1 MKRTKQ
7 HTTYE
12 THFKHKLNM
21 LDPGIAM
28 CRLIC
33 ALVALG
39 IAFLLMPIKIIAYI
53 AFGLAGLTDIVNI
66 SYARHWLSLPPR
78 CTCARN
84 LRSASGFY
92 YHHGIHTSAPPEPCR
107 DAAGDDRLLHRT
119 GGRGGGISQRRA
131 FCRAAQRKLRA
142 IPGGV
147 PADGAQFR
155 GMPKMNGLHIN
166 RDIGLGLLQCALYLV
181 KRPPTV

>member
-7 HTTYE
+7 HTTFE
-12 THFKHKLNM
+12 THFKHKLNI
-21 LDPGIAM
+21 LEPGIAM

-39 IAFLLMPIKIIAYI
+39 IAFLLMPIKIIA
-53 AFGLAGLTDIVNI
+53 FGLAGLTNIVNI

-92 YHHGIHTSAPPEPCR
+92 YHHRIHTSAPPEPCR
-107 DAAGDDRLLHRT
+107 DAADYDRLPHRT
-119 GGRGGGISQRRA
+119 GGRGGGLSQRMA
-131 FCRAAQRKLRA
+131 FCRAVQRKLRA

-166 RDIGLGLLQCALYLV
+166 RDIGLECALYLV

>member
-21 LDPGIAM
+21 LEPGIAM

-78 CTCARN
+78 CTCDRN

-92 YHHGIHTSAPPEPCR
+92 YHHGIHTSAMPSHAEMLLATTDFFIAQVAAAVGYRSEGRFAALPKENCGLYPAEYRQMARSSGECR
-107 DAAGDDRLLHRT
+107 
-119 GGRGGGISQRRA
+119 
-131 FCRAAQRKLRA
+131 K
-142 IPGGV
+142 
-147 PADGAQFR
+147 
-155 GMPKMNGLHIN
+155 
-166 RDIGLGLLQCALYLV
+166 
-181 KRPPTV
+181 

>member
-1 MKRTKQ
+1 MKRTKR

-21 LDPGIAM
+21 LEPGIAM

-39 IAFLLMPIKIIAYI
+39 IAFLLMPIKIIA
-53 AFGLAGLTDIVNI
+53 FGLAGLTDIVNI

-78 CTCARN
+78 YTCARN

-92 YHHGIHTSAPPEPCR
+92 DNHGIHTSATPNHAEMLLATTDFSIAQVAAAVGYRSDGRFAALPKENCGLYPAEYRQMARSSVECR
-107 DAAGDDRLLHRT
+107 
-119 GGRGGGISQRRA
+119 
-131 FCRAAQRKLRA
+131 K
-142 IPGGV
+142 
-147 PADGAQFR
+147 
-155 GMPKMNGLHIN
+155 
-166 RDIGLGLLQCALYLV
+166 
-181 KRPPTV
+181 

>member
-21 LDPGIAM
+21 LEPGIAM

-53 AFGLAGLTDIVNI
+53 AFGLARLTDIVNI

-78 CTCARN
+78 YTCARN

-92 YHHGIHTSAPPEPCR
+92 YHHGIHTSATPSHAEMLLATT
-107 DAAGDDRLLHRT
+107 DFSIAQAVAAVGYRND
-119 GGRGGGISQRRA
+119 GR
-131 FCRAAQRKLRA
+131 FAALPKENCGLY
-142 IPGGV
+142 
-147 PADGAQFR
+147 PAEYRQMARSSGECQ
-155 GMPKMNGLHIN
+155 K
-166 RDIGLGLLQCALYLV
+166 
-181 KRPPTV
+181 

>member
-21 LDPGIAM
+21 LEPGIAM

-53 AFGLAGLTDIVNI
+53 AFGLAGLTLLVLLLLLII
-66 SYARHWLSLPPR
+66 EA
-78 CTCARN
+78 
-84 LRSASGFY
+84 
-92 YHHGIHTSAPPEPCR
+92 HHDNVLNEI
-107 DAAGDDRLLHRT
+107 AAQ
-119 GGRGGGISQRRA
+119 QRR
-131 FCRAAQRKLRA
+131 
-142 IPGGV
+142 
-147 PADGAQFR
+147 
-155 GMPKMNGLHIN
+155 
-166 RDIGLGLLQCALYLV
+166 
-181 KRPPTV
+181 

>member
-7 HTTYE
+7 LTTYG

-21 LDPGIAM
+21 LEPGIAM

-39 IAFLLMPIKIIAYI
+39 IAFLLMPIKII

-84 LRSASGFY
+84 LRLASGFY
-92 YHHGIHTSAPPEPCR
+92 YHHGIHTSATTEPCR
-107 DAAGDDRLLHRT
+107 DVAGDDRLLHRT
-119 GGRGGGISQRRA
+119 GVAAVGYRSDGRFAALPKENCGLYPAEYRQMARSSGE
-131 FCRAAQRKLRA
+131 CRK
-142 IPGGV
+142 
-147 PADGAQFR
+147 
-155 GMPKMNGLHIN
+155 
-166 RDIGLGLLQCALYLV
+166 
-181 KRPPTV
+181 